1 MARLKNSITKVY
13 KWKLIKNTVLDGRRI
28 ITIELFKSIKE
39 LNKRYSELKLTNNTA
54 TKLITNSYKITPKR
68 FKGIKLIKIYK
79 EMRVDN
85 YEHKLLNELDLKEI
99 SFL

>member
-99 SFL
+99 LF